1 MAAIAG
7 PNGPFFRDQINE
19 RLAQLLWWISA
30 CALGVIVALG
40 GALAW
45 VVTRPKPPPYVFEV
59 NNQGEYVG
67 KIEPLTGTN
76 AVPEAIILTN
86 IDTFVGNAFRI
97 ASDQGEERSFMDAA
111 HAVLANQANSA
122 MGAFYFGKTG
132 RDKTNNPLALGASCW
147 REVTEIKVVKQ
158 PAPDTYFAHF
168 TTITHSLNDGA
179 PTRDNWQMLLKV
191 TMQPDAQGEPKFFIT
206 YLDFNK
212 ETK

>member
-1 MAAIAG
+1 MPNYG
-7 PNGPFFRDQINE
+7 PYVREWEMFSFTSSGSQRPR
-19 RLAQLLWWISA
+19 R
-30 CALGVIVALG
+30 
-40 GALAW
+40 ALAW

-132 RDKTNNPLALGASCW
+132 RDKTNNPL
-147 REVTEIKVVKQ
+147 
-158 PAPDTYFAHF
+158 
-168 TTITHSLNDGA
+168 
-179 PTRDNWQMLLKV
+179 
-191 TMQPDAQGEPKFFIT
+191 
-206 YLDFNK
+206 
-212 ETK
+212 

>member
-1 MAAIAG
+1 MAQGMWWLLAGAGGVIA
-7 PNGPFFRDQINE
+7 
-19 RLAQLLWWISA
+19 
-30 CALGVIVALG
+30 ALGV
-40 GALAW
+40 ALAW
-45 VVTRPKPPPYVFEV
+45 VTTRPKPPPYVFEV
-59 NNQGEYVG
+59 NSRGEYVG
-67 KIEPLTGTN
+67 KIEPVTGAN
-76 AVPEAIILTN
+76 AVPEAVILTN
-86 IDTFVGNAFRI
+86 IDTFIGNAFRI
-97 ASDQGEERSFMDAA
+97 ASDQGEERSFMDTA

-147 REVTEIKVVKQ
+147 LEVTEIKVVKQ

>member
-7 PNGPFFRDQINE
+7 PNGPFYRDQINE
-19 RLAQLLWWISA
+19 RMAQGMWWLLAGAGGVIA
-30 CALGVIVALG
+30 ALGV
-40 GALAW
+40 ALAW
-45 VVTRPKPPPYVFEV
+45 VTTRPKPPPYVFEV
-59 NNQGEYVG
+59 NSRGEYVG
-67 KIEPLTGTN
+67 KIEPVTGAN
-76 AVPEAIILTN
+76 AVPEAVILTN
-86 IDTFVGNAFRI
+86 IDTFIGNAFRI
-97 ASDQGEERSFMDAA
+97 ASDQGEERSFMDTA